1 MRGSKPY
8 HSQFKKRVITAGV
21 TLTLAVGSQCAFAGT
36 SNKVVLAMWGGSIQR
51 LWTKVV
57 FKPFEKATGIHV
69 VADST
74 SSIGKAEAMAK
85 SGHVQWDVFMASD
98 QDLAQAKKD
107 KILIPINYQIVP
119 KKNLVKSAPGKY
131 GVAAYTYA
139 TVMTYNTDQIKNPPH
154 SWKDWWNTKKYSCAR
169 TMRNEP
175 VDNLEAAEMAAGTS
189 PGNVYPINQTK
200 AYKALNKVQNNVVNF
215 WKSGAQSIQLVANG
229 TACLGTAWNDRVVAA
244 IQGGQ
249 PIDFVWNQAIVH
261 HDYYTVMKG
270 AKHPTAAMKLIAYAM
285 RPDVQ
290 AKIANAM
297 GLLPVNKKADHMMS
311 KSAAKYLPT
320 KKNLKNVVH
329 VDLGWWR
336 PNEDAAFKRFNQWMV
351 Q

>member
-1 MRGSKPY
+1 MTRARTRRSVFG
-8 HSQFKKRVITAGV
+8 RAVTVAGV
-21 TLTLAVGSQCAFAGT
+21 VAALGASPCALAAS
-36 SNKVVLAMWGGSIQR
+36 SHEVVLAMWGGSIQR

-57 FKPFEKATGIHV
+57 FKPFEKATGIKV
-69 VADST
+69 IADST

-85 SGHVQWDVFMASD
+85 SGHIRWDVFMASD

-107 KILIPINYQIVP
+107 KILMPINYSIVP
-119 KKNLVKSAPGKY
+119 RKNLVKSAPQKY

-139 TVMTYNTDQIKNPPH
+139 TVMTYNTNQIKHPPH
-154 SWKDWWNTKKYSCAR
+154 SWKAWWNTHKYSCSR

-175 VDNLEAAEMAAGTS
+175 VDNLEAAEMAAGVQPS
-189 PGNVYPINQTK
+189 KVYPIDQDK
-200 AYKALNKVQNNVVNF
+200 AYKQLNKIENSVINF

-244 IQGGQ
+244 IAGGQ
-249 PIDFVWNQAIVH
+249 PIGFVWNQAIVH

-290 AKIANAM
+290 AKIADAM
-297 GLLPVNKKADHMMS
+297 GLLPVNKKADKMMS

-320 KKNLKNVVH
+320 SKNLKNVVH
-329 VDLGWWR
+329 VDLNWWR
-336 PNEDAAFKRFNQWMV
+336 PHETAAFKRFNQWMV